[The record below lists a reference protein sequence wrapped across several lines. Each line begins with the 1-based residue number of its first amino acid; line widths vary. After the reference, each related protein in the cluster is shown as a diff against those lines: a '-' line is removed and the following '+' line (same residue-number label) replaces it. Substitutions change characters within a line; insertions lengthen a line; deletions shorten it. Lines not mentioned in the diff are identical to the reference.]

1 MTSYY
6 RRLGKHT
13 NSSTE
18 RYRAVGSNRVK
29 TIYGHDEYP
38 FASVTASYQQGN
50 TTPNFDF
57 RERLSE
63 NRLRD
68 DETIDKNVGVSQF
81 RNSLSNGMNNIYR
94 YAKNSQDV
102 LQRDWKSLENYGEVA
117 FDKKYHRMHGIEY
130 AKNIRTLRQG
140 TSELFTTEPSSLNVY
155 SAFSH
160 TSMRH
165 TVPIMVS
172 HLHQK
177 YNAPIVADDNLS
189 MHSSKMVR
197 NAKEKGLPVVGHQ
210 LNRKANVTND
220 ISFNDAENTS
230 PDPEWSLTGYEQI
243 PEHEIKAAKHH
254 FRELRSVGR
263 ATPKP
268 LSPQFDQ
275 PRLPGMENT

>member
-1 MTSYY
+1 ME
-6 RRLGKHT
+6 L
-13 NSSTE
+13 
-18 RYRAVGSNRVK
+18 YRAVGSDRVK
-29 TIYGHDEYP
+29 TIYGYDEHP
-38 FASVTASYQQGN
+38 LAFVTASYQPGN
-50 TTPNFDF
+50 VTPNFDF
-57 RERLSE
+57 REQRSE

-81 RNSLSNGMNNIYR
+81 RNSLSNEMNDIYR
-94 YAKNSQDV
+94 YAKNSQDI
-102 LQRDWKSLENYGEVA
+102 LQRDRRSLENYGEGA

-130 AKNIRTLRQG
+130 AKNIRALRQG
-140 TSELFTTEPSSLNVY
+140 TSELFTTGPNSLNVH

-177 YNAPIVADDNLS
+177 YNAPIVADNSLS
-189 MHSSKMVR
+189 VHSSKMVR

-210 LNRKANVTND
+210 LNRKAKATND
-220 ISFNDAENTS
+220 MSFNDAENTS
-230 PDPEWSLTGYEQI
+230 PNPEWALTGYEQI
-243 PEHEIKAAKHH
+243 PEHEIKSAKYHI
-254 FRELRSVGR
+254 RELRSVGR

-275 PRLPGMENT
+275 PKLPGME